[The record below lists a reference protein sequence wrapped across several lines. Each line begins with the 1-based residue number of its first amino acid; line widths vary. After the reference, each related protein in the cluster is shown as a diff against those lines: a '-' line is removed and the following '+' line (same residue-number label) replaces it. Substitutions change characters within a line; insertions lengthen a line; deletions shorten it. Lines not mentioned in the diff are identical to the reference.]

1 MQLNID
7 QIKLDLCRQM
17 AIVGMIEKSAEK
29 ARYIAC
35 VKWYSLFNQGD
46 QRCADVAKQNS
57 VTQRLI
63 NYLAN
68 LRGRTL

>member
-17 AIVGMIEKSAEK
+17 SIVGMIEKSADK
-29 ARYIAC
+29 AKHIAC
-35 VKWYSLFNQGD
+35 VKWYSSFNQD
-46 QRCADVAKQNS
+46 HQRSADVAKQNS
-57 VTQRLI
+57 VTQRLV

-68 LRGRTL
+68 LRGRKI